1 MSTFTKSPFVDACYE
16 PGITKYDQECPDGCQ
31 CPAVTA
37 AAKGLKQNGCAKIHD
52 FRSNGKP
59 FTVMSTNHTAAA

>member
-1 MSTFTKSPFVDACYE
+1 MSTMTGFPFIEATFKPGE
-16 PGITKYDQECPDGCQ
+16 PRYDQECPDGCQ
-31 CPAVTA
+31 CTAVTA
-37 AAKGLKQNGCAKIHD
+37 AAKGLKKNGCDKIHD